1 MTGLNGA
8 SMKPIG
14 HGEDA
19 EIFAL
24 EGRRVLKLFYP
35 QHAGLVDTEADI
47 TRRAQQ
53 AGLPAPKVREV
64 VEFQGR
70 RGILFDEFEE
80 GVTLRQYVRRQ
91 PWRLPDAARLLA
103 ELQAA
108 IHAPRVPGLPSQR
121 AELSRQIRQAA
132 ALPRDMHDAAL
143 AALER
148 LPDGDAVCHNDL
160 HLNNVIVTSQGP
172 VVIDWV
178 LAAEGHPLSDVAR
191 TCLMLRLGVLPANP
205 LASAALQVMRAVFE
219 RAYLAGYFQL
229 RPGSIEAV
237 RAWELPVAAALVSRR
252 SIPMQRNQL
261 LAVIA
266 QHLNGRS

>member
-1 MTGLNGA
+1 MTGPDGA
-8 SMKPIG
+8 PMKKIG
-14 HGEDA
+14 QGEDA

-35 QHAGLVDTEADI
+35 HHAELVDIEADF
-47 TRRAQQ
+47 TRRVQQ
-53 AGLPAPKVREV
+53 AGLPAPAVSRV
-64 VEFQGR
+64 VELDGR
-70 RGILFDEFEE
+70 RGILFDAFDE
-80 GVTLRQYVRRQ
+80 GVTLRQHVRRQ
-91 PWRLPDAARLLA
+91 PWRLPASARLLA
-103 ELQAA
+103 KLQAA
-108 IHAPRVPGLPSQR
+108 IHARRVPGLPSQR
-121 AELSRQIRQAA
+121 AELSRQIREAA
-132 ALPRDMHDAAL
+132 ALPRDLQDAAL

-219 RAYLAGYFQL
+219 RAYLSRYFQL
-229 RPGSIEAV
+229 QPGSIEAV

-252 SIPMQRNQL
+252 ETVQQEQL
-261 LAVIA
+261 LAVVKE
-266 QHLNGRS
+266 HMEGTTS